1 MGTQSR
7 YEMKVL
13 LAVSALLGLAVA
25 TALAKYLTSEES
37 MARQVEILLA
47 DVCPSTENPD
57 DCVARLPDFWMQVG
71 AVLWPGYYD
80 PTADWMCATDDICGA
95 PEFKKRLSL
104 RDFTC
109 EQCIGGIQDSIDQM
123 LSEDFIAGIVEALSG
138 DIFCDQSE
146 NAEECANVIAALI
159 PVALPALA
167 KAGAA
172 DTTTGPMICNS
183 VMEGV
188 CA

>member
-1 MGTQSR
+1 
-7 YEMKVL
+7 MKVL

-25 TALAKYLTSEES
+25 TTPCEDCTAIVTALAKYLTSEES

-80 PTADWMCATDDICGA
+80 PTAEWMCATDDICGA

-104 RDFTC
+104 KYEIDFFKILIR
-109 EQCIGGIQDSIDQM
+109 ERK
-123 LSEDFIAGIVEALSG
+123 LSNKEYTELFEKKS
-138 DIFCDQSE
+138 F
-146 NAEECANVIAALI
+146 
-159 PVALPALA
+159 
-167 KAGAA
+167 
-172 DTTTGPMICNS
+172 
-183 VMEGV
+183 
-188 CA
+188 